1 MIAMS
6 QYLQIVHMVTV
17 IIQKNIGIIERNIC
31 YIFLE
36 SFDIYCSMSNIWAC
50 PTTGPTTLDHHQGVK
65 WEDTSKKEEKEDIFL
80 EKEDKKE
87 DIFLEKEDKKRTFF
101 IKLNT
106 KEAKKHEIYM

>member
-1 MIAMS
+1 M
-6 QYLQIVHMVTV
+6 
-17 IIQKNIGIIERNIC
+17 
-31 YIFLE
+31 
-36 SFDIYCSMSNIWAC
+36 
-50 PTTGPTTLDHHQGVK
+50 QGVK
-65 WEDTSKKEEKEDIFL
+65 WEDTSKKEEKEDIFP